1 MGPEAA
7 APFGGAL
14 PHGDPQPCSAHP
26 HPRSCNERAASWL
39 LSPFRCNH
47 VPRCRLRSC
56 SRDLHFFPRCEPSR
70 AAVCQCRCFGRAACP
85 QLLRAPRVPPAA
97 PAPLPSPI
105 STPSLPNPAPIS
117 HSVSLQ
123 VASSPAASLTQH
135 SPCAHMKARCEK
147 RRQGAAK
154 ALAKISFTTH
164 ELWWGRSRAPQHAA
178 SDATTTI
185 SP

>member
-1 MGPEAA
+1 MVTPSPALLILTPEAA
-7 APFGGAL
+7 T
-14 PHGDPQPCSAHP
+14 SK
-26 HPRSCNERAASWL
+26 ERAASWL
-39 LSPFRCNH
+39 LSPFRCTQ
-47 VPRCRLRSC
+47 VPRRRSRSR

-85 QLLRAPRVPPAA
+85 QLLRAPHVPPAA
-97 PAPLPSPI
+97 QAPLPSPI

-123 VASSPAASLTQH
+123 VASSPAALLTQR
-135 SPCAHMKARCEK
+135 SPRAHMKAWCEK

-178 SDATTTI
+178 TTTI